1 MHVSLVIPAKGTSER
16 VKNKNLIMINGKTL
30 VRLACEKALRC
41 AEVDNVYLDTESEA
55 IIRDVKDL
63 EKKGLN
69 IIRRPV
75 ELADNEIGANEM
87 MMYALHQIEET
98 DLLCQ
103 TFCTSP
109 LISEETIDNCI
120 LKFRETEH
128 DSFFTVLK
136 TQEYFW
142 QDGKP
147 INYNLD
153 NVPNSFDLEPYLMET
168 HGLYGITV
176 NALLKHK
183 TRIGEC
189 PLLIP
194 ISKIESLDINEP
206 DDVRIVRKFYNG
218 KY

>member
-16 VKNKNLIMINGKTL
+16 VKNKNLIAINGKTL

-41 AEVDNVYLDTESEA
+41 AEVDNVYLDSESEA

-69 IIRRPV
+69 IIKRPN
-75 ELADNEIGANEM
+75 ELADNGIGANEM
-87 MMYALHQIEET
+87 MMYALHQVDET

-109 LISEETIDNCI
+109 LISEKTIDNCI
-120 LKFRETEH
+120 LKFRESEH
-128 DSFFTVLK
+128 DSFLTVLK

-142 QDGKP
+142 IDGKP
-147 INYNLD
+147 LNYDLV
-153 NVPNSFDLEPYLMET
+153 NVPNSFDLEPYMMET

-176 NALLKHK
+176 PALLKFK
-183 TRIGEC
+183 TRIGKN
-189 PLLIP
+189 PLLVP
-194 ISKIESLDINEP
+194 ISKIESIDINEP
-206 DDVRIVRKFYNG
+206 DDVEIVRKFLQ
-218 KY
+218 

>member
-16 VKNKNLIMINGKTL
+16 VKNKNLITINGKTL

-41 AEVDNVYLDTESEA
+41 AEVDNVYLDSESEA

-69 IIRRPV
+69 IIKRPS
-75 ELADNEIGANEM
+75 ELADNRIGANEM
-87 MMYALHQIEET
+87 MMYALHQVDET

-109 LISEETIDNCI
+109 LISEKTIDECI
-120 LKFRETEH
+120 IKFRSSEH
-128 DSFFTVLK
+128 DSFLTVLK

-142 QDGKP
+142 IDGKP
-147 INYNLD
+147 LNYDLV
-153 NVPNSFDLEPYLMET
+153 NVPNSFDLEPYMMET

-176 NALLKHK
+176 SAL
-183 TRIGEC
+183 
-189 PLLIP
+189 
-194 ISKIESLDINEP
+194 
-206 DDVRIVRKFYNG
+206 
-218 KY
+218 